1 MRHPTRHNK
10 SANYELE
17 GSTQLSHY
25 QISISANEEFKKKVT
40 DEAIKRNVSVS
51 KLMRDSF
58 IYALN
63 KNFS

>member
-17 GSTQLSHY
+17 GSTQLSHH